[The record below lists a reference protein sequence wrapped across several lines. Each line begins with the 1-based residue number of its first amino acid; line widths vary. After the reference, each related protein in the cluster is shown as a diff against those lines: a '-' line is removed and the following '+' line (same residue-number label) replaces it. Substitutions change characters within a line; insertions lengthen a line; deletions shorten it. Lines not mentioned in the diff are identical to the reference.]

1 MNELKYL
8 NICYDT
14 SKHDDN
20 FNNLICIY
28 LNQVFNYSIQNELFD
43 LLHNNDIHLIIINY
57 DMELLKSIRLL
68 NEHIQ
73 IIVFLDK
80 LNNEH
85 LLNSLTF
92 QYTKFIEKIN
102 CINEFIYIL
111 KDCVRNIDS
120 RKSNILQLKNNFIY
134 DTYNKTLFKENKII
148 PLTKK
153 EKLFL
158 DLLIYETNKV
168 LSYAQINKEIW
179 SNTMS
184 PNALR
189 SLIKEIRK
197 KTYKDL
203 IKNVSGMGYRIDL

>member
-92 QYTKFIEKIN
+92 QYTRFIEKIN

-120 RKSNILQLKNNFIY
+120 RKSNILHLKNNFIY

-197 KTYKDL
+197 KTYKEL